1 MDGHDTDRFARRF
14 TSLDESIAALHRLV
28 LDRTAA
34 LVTEIGGARCQV
46 GNPLSLPA
54 ARGNGADPETLR
66 RYLEA
71 KDALAKAE
79 LAWIA
84 AGLPIVGNVLNDMRS
99 CYGAML
105 KAHETLLS
113 VAGIGYWRSNGR

>member
-1 MDGHDTDRFARRF
+1 MVLCRERRQRHGGGRA
-14 TSLDESIAALHRLV
+14 DHREPQVRRRRDALPDLGQ
-28 LDRTAA
+28 
-34 LVTEIGGARCQV
+34 IGERGEHA
-46 GNPLSLPA
+46 GN
-54 ARGNGADPETLR
+54 RGNGADPETLR